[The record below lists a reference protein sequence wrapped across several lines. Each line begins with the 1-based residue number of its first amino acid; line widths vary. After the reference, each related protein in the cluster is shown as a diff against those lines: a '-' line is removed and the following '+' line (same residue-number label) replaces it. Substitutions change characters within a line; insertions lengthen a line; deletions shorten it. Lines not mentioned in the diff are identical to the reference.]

1 LFPKR
6 FFLWETLDIASQVRY
21 NGTEMRE
28 EPMPEQNPLQAV
40 LDNLQEV
47 LAHYPM
53 SRSEEATVYSAYWY
67 LREVQKSGVIES
79 YNEVK

>member
-1 LFPKR
+1 
-6 FFLWETLDIASQVRY
+6 
-21 NGTEMRE
+21 
-28 EPMPEQNPLQAV
+28 MPEQNPLQAV

>member
-1 LFPKR
+1 M
-6 FFLWETLDIASQVRY
+6 
-21 NGTEMRE
+21 N
-28 EPMPEQNPLQAV
+28 QNPLQAV

-53 SRSEEATVYSAYWY
+53 DPADERMVVWAMYY
-67 LREVQKSGVIES
+67 LREVQASGVVES